1 MKMLDDIIKYA
12 AVILGNSGLVV
23 FLQYLIERN
32 SKT

>member
-1 MKMLDDIIKYA
+1 MLDDILKYA